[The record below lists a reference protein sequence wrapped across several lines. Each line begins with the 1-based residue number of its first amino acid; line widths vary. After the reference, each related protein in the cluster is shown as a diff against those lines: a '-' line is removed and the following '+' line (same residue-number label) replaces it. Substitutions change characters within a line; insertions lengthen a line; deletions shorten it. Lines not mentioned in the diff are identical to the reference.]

1 MSRHDAETDRT
12 PPTRARRWFR
22 WLVFVFLL
30 VALVGAGVVASAAY
44 AWREMHTEMQP
55 PSAGVV
61 VLVPPGASFRS
72 IAEQLE
78 RAGMLRHP
86 TLLAIWARWYGLDRR
101 VQSGE
106 YRIDQAMSPLEIM
119 ELLQRPNSALH
130 RVTIPEGY
138 TARQIAA
145 VLEREGFGG
154 RDLFRCV
161 MRNPALLMELDLP
174 ATGVEGFLF
183 PDTYAFTWATEPEEI
198 VRTMVMRYR
207 EQAQALVAQRVAA
220 GMSEIEMV
228 TLASVIEKETG
239 RGDERPMI
247 SGVFHNRLR
256 IGMPL
261 QSDPTVIYGLER
273 FDGNLTR
280 ADLQSTSRYNTY
292 QHPGLPPGP
301 IANPGRAALEA
312 AIAPARTEALYFV
325 SRNDGSHEFSVTLQE
340 HNRAVQRFQRSRA
353 RSNGAS

>member
-1 MSRHDAETDRT
+1 
-12 PPTRARRWFR
+12 
-22 WLVFVFLL
+22 
-30 VALVGAGVVASAAY
+30 
-44 AWREMHTEMQP
+44 
-55 PSAGVV
+55 V
-61 VLVPPGASFRS
+61 VLVPPGASFRA
-72 IAEQLE
+72 IATQLE

-101 VQSGE
+101 VHSGE
-106 YRIDQAMSPLEIM
+106 YRIDRAMSPLEILD
-119 ELLQRPNSALH
+119 LLQRPHSALH

-138 TARQIAA
+138 TARQITA

-161 MRNPALLMELDLP
+161 MRDPELLRALDLP

-198 VRTMVMRYR
+198 VRTMVMRFR
-207 EQAQALVAQRVAA
+207 DQSQPLMAQRIAA
-220 GMSEIEMV
+220 GMSEMEMV

-261 QSDPTVIYGLER
+261 QSDPTVIYGLDR

-292 QHPGLPPGP
+292 QRAGLPPGP

-312 AIAPARTEALYFV
+312 AITPARTDALYFV

-340 HNRAVQRFQRSRA
+340 HNRAVQRYQRSRA
-353 RSNGAS
+353 RPNDES

>member
-1 MSRHDAETDRT
+1 
-12 PPTRARRWFR
+12 
-22 WLVFVFLL
+22 LI
-30 VALVGAGVVASAAY
+30 VAGGTIAGTAVY
-44 AWREMHTEMQP
+44 AWRELHTSMVP
-55 PSAGVV
+55 PPAGVV
-61 VLVPPGASFRS
+61 VLVPPGASFRA
-72 IAEQLE
+72 IATQLE
-78 RAGMLRHP
+78 HAGMLRYP
-86 TLLAIWARWYGLDRR
+86 TLLAVWARWYGLDRH
-101 VQSGE
+101 VHSGE
-106 YRIDQAMSPLEIM
+106 YRIDRALSPLEILD
-119 ELLQRPNSALH
+119 LLQTPNSALH

-138 TARQIAA
+138 TAHQIAA

-154 RDLFRCV
+154 RDLFRCT
-161 MRNPALLMELDLP
+161 MRDPLLLAALDLP

-183 PDTYAFTWATEPEEI
+183 PDTYAFTWAAEPGDI
-198 VRTMVMRYR
+198 IRTMVARFR
-207 EQAQALVAQRVAA
+207 VQADALAAQRVAA

-256 IGMPL
+256 LGMPL

-280 ADLQSTSRYNTY
+280 AHLQSTSRYNTY
-292 QHPGLPPGP
+292 QRPGLPPGP

-312 AIAPARTEALYFV
+312 AVAPARTEALYFV

-340 HNRAVQRFQRSRA
+340 HNRAVQRYQRSRA
-353 RSNGAS
+353 PHPTGDDS

>member
-1 MSRHDAETDRT
+1 MAI
-12 PPTRARRWFR
+12 
-22 WLVFVFLL
+22 LVVVLL
-30 VALVGAGVVASAAY
+30 LAAGAVAGTAVY
-44 AWREMHTEMQP
+44 AWRELHTAMTP
-55 PSAGVV
+55 PPAGVV
-61 VLVPPGASFRS
+61 LLVQPGASFRS
-72 IAEQLE
+72 VATQLA

-106 YRIDQAMSPLEIM
+106 YRIDQARSPLEILD
-119 ELLQRPNSALH
+119 LLQNASDALH

-138 TARQIAA
+138 TARQVAA
-145 VLEREGFGG
+145 ALEREGFGG

-161 MRNPALLMELDLP
+161 MRDPALLGALDLP

-183 PDTYAFTWATEPEEI
+183 PDTYAFTWTTEPEEI
-198 VRTMVMRYR
+198 IRTMVLRFR
-207 EQAQALVAQRVAA
+207 EQADALAAQRIAA
-220 GMSEIEMV
+220 GMTEIEMV

-239 RGDERPMI
+239 RGDERSLI

-261 QSDPTVIYGLER
+261 QSDPTVIYGLDR

-280 ADLQSTSRYNTY
+280 AHLQSASRYNTY
-292 QHPGLPPGP
+292 QRAGLPPGP

-312 AIAPARTEALYFV
+312 ALAPARTDALYFV
-325 SRNDGSHEFSVTLQE
+325 SRNDGSHVFSATLQE
-340 HNRAVQRFQRSRA
+340 HNRAVQRYQRSRS
-353 RSNGAS
+353 RPNDDS